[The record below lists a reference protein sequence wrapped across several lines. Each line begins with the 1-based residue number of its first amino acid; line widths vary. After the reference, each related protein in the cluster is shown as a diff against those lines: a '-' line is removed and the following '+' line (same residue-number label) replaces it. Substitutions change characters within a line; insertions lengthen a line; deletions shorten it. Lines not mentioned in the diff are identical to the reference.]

1 MTKENLLKEVWATCS
16 FDEIIDS
23 GFEQNK
29 CSGLQLIEAADDFRF
44 KDNSYAST
52 FLERLKE
59 LCKNTPKHDLPCGR
73 EVMEILTDYFYDTGL
88 LNYYDNDDL
97 IDHLYDSYELNNYIK
112 NKCNEAVNDYIYQ
125 NENFIYTFKDFCNE
139 IENMNE
145 HNFKR
150 FLCDIF
156 KVNYY
161 ISNEELLKVINEKI
175 K

>member
-1 MTKENLLKEVWATCS
+1 
-16 FDEIIDS
+16 
-23 GFEQNK
+23 
-29 CSGLQLIEAADDFRF
+29 
-44 KDNSYAST
+44 
-52 FLERLKE
+52 
-59 LCKNTPKHDLPCGR
+59 
-73 EVMEILTDYFYDTGL
+73 MEILTDYFYDTGL

>member
-59 LCKNTPKHDLPCGR
+59 LCKKYSKT
-73 EVMEILTDYFYDTGL
+73 
-88 LNYYDNDDL
+88 
-97 IDHLYDSYELNNYIK
+97 
-112 NKCNEAVNDYIYQ
+112 
-125 NENFIYTFKDFCNE
+125 
-139 IENMNE
+139 
-145 HNFKR
+145 
-150 FLCDIF
+150 
-156 KVNYY
+156 
-161 ISNEELLKVINEKI
+161 
-175 K
+175 